1 MDRKEMMEKADE
13 LGLEYKKNISNDAL
27 SELIEGAEG
36 TTEVETEEEVDTE
49 AAIKEV
55 ADRLAKEQKAM
66 VDAVAAQ
73 KVEEKKPAKATIGNA
88 KAQARKEAM
97 KLVRCIVTPMD
108 KDKAELNGE
117 IISCGNSMTG
127 MIKKYIPFGKEWHIP
142 TVIVD
147 TLKDKKMLSTRDRK
161 TPKGTIKENIELPQ
175 YNVQILPDL
184 TQEELNRLVKENK

>member
-1 MDRKEMMEKADE
+1 MMEKADE

-27 SELIEGAEG
+27 SELIEGANEPV
-36 TTEVETEEEVDTE
+36 EVETEEEVDTE

-55 ADRLAKEQKAM
+55 ADKLAKEQKAM

-73 KVEEKKPAKATIGNA
+73 KAEEKKPAKATIGNV

-184 TQEELNRLVKENK
+184 TQEELNRLIKENK

>member
-55 ADRLAKEQKAM
+55 ADKLAKEQKAM

-73 KVEEKKPAKATIGNA
+73 KVEEKKPTKATLGNV

-184 TQEELNRLVKENK
+184 TQEELDRLVKENK

>member
-55 ADRLAKEQKAM
+55 ADKLAKEQKAM

-73 KVEEKKPAKATIGNA
+73 KVEEKKPTKATLGNV

-175 YNVQILPDL
+175 YNVQMLPDL
-184 TQEELNRLVKENK
+184 TQEELDRLVKENK